1 MRLLLYSGVL
11 YLAGIALVLTLR
23 PEFMFHSDGT
33 WKEFG
38 IGRNP
43 DRYTWFPF
51 WIFAL
56 VWAIVSYILIVFLAS
71 FNLLPGIEVLN
82 DGTLVNNAN
91 ISGLVYSSGDDAA
104 TTEEMRAVAEEM
116 VEVPLKS
123 PEVAPVIM
131 DLNETNGSV
140 RNQIRARVTNTA
152 TAPSVSRNRVAPT
165 LNLRN
170 GYYLLNAEATR
181 RSGIPKYIYLGP
193 EQPKVMYH

>member
-1 MRLLLYSGVL
+1 
-11 YLAGIALVLTLR
+11 
-23 PEFMFHSDGT
+23 MFHSDGT